1 MLPDFLLTVMM
12 PSCTFHWAGDLSL
25 TVIHCSR
32 FWPSKRMMA
41 SEGGAMETA
50 GPGVTTLGTGCQT
63 SVSSG
68 LGLLTGLGSSAAKV
82 ISGRLEISTRARTI
96 DLFIGFSR

>member
-1 MLPDFLLTVMM
+1 MLPDFLLTVMT

-25 TVIHCSR
+25 TVIHSSR
-32 FWPSKRMMA
+32 LVPSKRMRA
-41 SEGGAMETA
+41 SEGAAGLTA
-50 GPGVTTLGTGCQT
+50 GPGVITLGTGCQS

-68 LGLLTGLGSSAAKV
+68 LGLLTGLGSSAAKA
-82 ISGRLEISTRARTI
+82 ISGRVEMSTRARTI